1 MGFFDSLSD
10 MLEAALPWSQAEAE
24 APKEDDSE
32 EKVRYCFLDDARYAL
47 WDDWGSSWCWRGCR
61 WVKKVSAGAFED
73 D

>member
-32 EKVRYCFLDDARYAL
+32 DKVRLLFA
-47 WDDWGSSWCWRGCR
+47 
-61 WVKKVSAGAFED
+61 
-73 D
+73 

>member
-32 EKVRYCFLDDARYAL
+32 EKVSSLFSLMRDILD
-47 WDDWGSSWCWRGCR
+47 GMIG
-61 WVKKVSAGAFED
+61 GAHGI
-73 D
+73 